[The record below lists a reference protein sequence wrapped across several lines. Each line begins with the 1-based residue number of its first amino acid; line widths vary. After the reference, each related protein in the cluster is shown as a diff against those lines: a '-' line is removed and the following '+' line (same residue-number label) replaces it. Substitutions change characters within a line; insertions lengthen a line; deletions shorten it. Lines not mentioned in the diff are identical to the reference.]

1 MHFYQFNPADFN
13 NSARHLSLVERA
25 LYRDLIDMY
34 YCDEQAID
42 ASNMARLERRL
53 LCRTQDEKDSLAY
66 VLSEFF
72 VKRGNK
78 FHHHRID
85 REIKNYR
92 YAHRNDGT
100 MLDKV
105 VTNDVTH
112 TDNDVT
118 HDVTMLDTKTRQ
130 QKAYDKVKNMV
141 NLLKQ
146 HGIKATTRMSIG
158 ELQSLLAEN
167 NLNVQCDG
175 VTHDV
180 TMLDND
186 IALSDAKNAAITINQ
201 EPVTNNQD
209 KNNTTPR
216 EQNFDIRDWVEP
228 EYSDF
233 IQILQDKEITMKLPQ
248 DLYLDEVEKF
258 KHYNANLVAQGKASL
273 VDENY
278 RMTKFVD
285 WFEILANNQ
294 RAAKQAV
301 AAPVVHDDDLP
312 EIYRQSSQS
321 DQTYHPSH
329 APVAPAQKLPGMFS
343 AYGQNYMPF
352 DGMDAKATFE
362 AVTSKMGK
370 FYTFAEAYQVLKS
383 ELSGVVA

>member
-167 NLNVQCDG
+167 NLNVQCD
-175 VTHDV
+175 DV

-186 IALSDAKNAAITINQ
+186 ITLSDAKNAAITINQ
-201 EPVTNNQD
+201 EPETNNQFN
-209 KNNTTPR
+209 NNTTTAG
-216 EQNFDIRDWVEP
+216 ELKIFDIRDWVAPSYAEV
-228 EYSDF
+228 S
-233 IQILQDKEITMKLPQ
+233 IILANNDI
-248 DLYLDEVEKF
+248 DLSIDEDSYIAEVDKF
-258 KHYNANLVAQGKASL
+258 KAYNANQVAQGKPALS
-273 VDENY
+273 DEQY
-278 RMTKFVD
+278 RITKFVD
-285 WFEILANNQ
+285 WFKHLAN
-294 RAAKQAV
+294 KQQAPKSV
-301 AAPVVHDDDLP
+301 ISAPVVHDDDLP

-329 APVAPAQKLPGMFS
+329 APAAPAQKLPGMFS

-352 DGMDAKATFE
+352 DGMDAKGTFE
-362 AVTSKMGK
+362 AVTEKMGK
-370 FYTFAEAYQVLKS
+370 FYTFAEAYQILKD
-383 ELSGVVA
+383 ELSGAVA